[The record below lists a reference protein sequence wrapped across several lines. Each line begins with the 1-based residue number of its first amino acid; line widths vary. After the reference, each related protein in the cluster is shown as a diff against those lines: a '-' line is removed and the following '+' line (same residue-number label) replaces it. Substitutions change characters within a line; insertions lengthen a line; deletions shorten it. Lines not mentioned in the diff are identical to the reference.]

1 MVDFGGLLRPGMGVW
16 WSQAAAEPRPL
27 VDQLLA
33 QAPHLGPLR
42 LFTGLSWNDQLAQT
56 ISPADTMVSYGGL
69 GSLRDLEATDQLE
82 VVPCHYSA
90 LPRMF
95 AEGRLPC
102 DAGLLQVSPPDK
114 DGMCSLGIGVDYMA
128 DALLHTSLLFAEINQ
143 QMPSVPGSP
152 RIPLG
157 RFVATVET
165 DRPLQEEVRRP
176 ASAVDRVIAGHVAE
190 LIADGDTVQVGI
202 GSIGGAV
209 FDALAGHKDL
219 GVHTGMITDGV
230 MRLIDK
236 GVISGARKQIDT
248 GLSVAGCALGSSDM
262 YARIADLPVLFRPTS
277 YTHAPQVLSQLSS
290 LVAVNFAIEVD
301 LTGQVGAEVSRGT
314 YLGAVGGQV
323 DFARAAAL
331 TGKRSIV
338 ALRSTMRGQSSIKFR
353 LDEGVVTTAR
363 ADVDCVVTE
372 HGIAHLRGQP
382 LGERR
387 RRLIEIAAPEHRD
400 QLTAAT
406 LSRKE
411 SL

>member
-1 MVDFGGLLRPGMGVW
+1 MVDFGGVLRPGMGVW

-27 VDQLLA
+27 VDRLLE
-33 QAPHLGPLR
+33 QAPALGPLR
-42 LFTGLSWNDQLAQT
+42 LFTGLSWNDQLAQQM
-56 ISPADTMVSYGGL
+56 SPTDTMVSYGGL
-69 GSLRDLEATDQLE
+69 GSLRELGATDQLD

-95 AEGRLPC
+95 AEHRLPS
-102 DAGLLQVSPPDK
+102 DAGLLQVSPPDV

-128 DALLHTSLLFAEINQ
+128 DAAEHTSHLFAEINA
-143 QMPSVPGSP
+143 QMPVLPGSP
-152 RIPLG
+152 RIPLS
-157 RFVATVET
+157 RFTATIET
-165 DRPLQEEVRRP
+165 DRPLQEEGIRAP
-176 ASAVDRVIAGHVAE
+176 GDVDRAIAARVAS
-190 LIADGDTVQVGI
+190 LVDDGDTVQVGI
-202 GSIGGAV
+202 GSTGAAV
-209 FDALAGHKDL
+209 FDALSGHRDL
-219 GVHTGMITDGV
+219 GVHSGMLTDGV

-236 GVISGARKQIDT
+236 GVITGSRKQVDV
-248 GLSVAGCALGSSDM
+248 GMAVAGTALGSAEL
-262 YARIADLPVLFRPTS
+262 YARVASLPMLFRPTS

-301 LTGQVGAEVSRGT
+301 LTGQVGAEMSRGT

-338 ALRSTMRGQSSIKFR
+338 ALRSAMRGRSSIKFA

-382 LGERR
+382 LAERR
-387 RRLIEIAAPEHRD
+387 RRLIEIAAPEFRD
-400 QLTAAT
+400 E
-406 LSRKE
+406 LSRAAFAA
-411 SL
+411 

>member
-1 MVDFGGLLRPGMGVW
+1 MVDFGGLLQPGMGVW

-33 QAPHLGPLR
+33 QAPPLGPLR
-42 LFTGLSWNDQLAQT
+42 LFTGLSWNDQLAQS
-56 ISPADTMVSYGGL
+56 ISPSDVMVSYGGL
-69 GSLRDLEATDQLE
+69 GALRSLGDTDQLD

-95 AEGRLPC
+95 AEHRLPC
-102 DAGLLQVSPPDK
+102 DAGLLQVAPPDR

-128 DALLHTSLLFAEINQ
+128 DAVEHTSLLFAEINQ
-143 QMPSVPGSP
+143 QMPVVPGSP
-152 RIPLG
+152 RIPLT
-157 RFVATVET
+157 RFTATVET
-165 DRPLQEEVRRP
+165 DRPLQEESSRAP
-176 ASAVDRVIAGHVAE
+176 GDLDRAIAGHVAE
-190 LIADGDTVQVGI
+190 LIDDGDTLQVGI
-202 GSIGGAV
+202 GSMGAAV
-209 FDALAGHKDL
+209 LDALAGHRDV
-219 GVHTGMITDGV
+219 GFHGGMITDGV

-236 GVISGARKQIDT
+236 GVVTGARKQVDV
-248 GLSVAGCALGSSDM
+248 GLAVAGTALGSADL
-262 YARIADLPVLFRPTS
+262 YARSADLPVLYRPTS

-331 TGKRSIV
+331 TGKRSII
-338 ALRSTMRGQSSIKFR
+338 ALRSTMRGQSSIKFS

-382 LGERR
+382 LAERR
-387 RRLIEIAAPEHRD
+387 RRLIEIAAPQFRD
-400 QLTAAT
+400 ELAGAVRAA
-406 LSRKE
+406 S
-411 SL
+411 